1 MTYQCDGKP
10 AIACDADHK
19 GGEAAFIEK
28 KLLEHRTIMVSS
40 VVNREL
46 MESTVSKLILL
57 EAEDPKKLITM
68 YVNSPGGDA
77 DSGFAIYD
85 AMKFV
90 NCPVRTVCSGLCASA
105 GIIIF
110 LGGDSGERITFPN
123 SRFLIHQPS
132 VQAQG
137 QASDLEI
144 TAQQI
149 LKIRERYNS
158 IVSRETGVTAK
169 QIQKDADRDFGLTA
183 EEALDYKL
191 VDRIVATRKELK

>member
-1 MTYQCDGKP
+1 MTYQSDGKP
-10 AIACDADHK
+10 AIDCDSEK
-19 GGEAAFIEK
+19 NSSESAFIEK
-28 KLLEHRTIMVSS
+28 KLLEHRTVLVSS

-46 MESTVSKLILL
+46 MEKTVSKLLLL
-57 EAEDPKKLITM
+57 EAEDPKKLITV

-90 NCPVRTVCSGLCASA
+90 NCPVRTICSGLCASA
-105 GIIIF
+105 GIIIY
-110 LGGDSGERITFPN
+110 LGGDSGERISFPN

-144 TAQQI
+144 TALQI
-149 LKIRERYNS
+149 LKIRERYNE
-158 IVSRETGVTAK
+158 IVSRETGVSAK
-169 QIQKDADRDFGLTA
+169 QIQKDADRDFWLTA

-191 VDRIVATRKELK
+191 VDRIVATRKEIK